1 MNDTFDILNAGEL
14 ELRTFVAENKK
25 DWDHYGLPVVEIDGQ
40 DYAVAF
46 DDDEADAAARVAIK
60 ESLAYFRPEF
70 LSQWTGLPVEI
81 FDSLAKSNFS
91 DNDAMCRLVEATTD
105 LDEMIQ
111 DDCQLD
117 GRGHFLSNYDSEE
130 NEVNGAFVYLI

>member
-14 ELRTFVAENKK
+14 ELRAFVNENKK

-46 DDDEADAAARVAIK
+46 DDDEANAAAHEAIK
-60 ESLAYFRPEF
+60 ESLAYFNLEF
-70 LSQWTGLPVEI
+70 LSQRTELPVEVLE
-81 FDSLAKSNFS
+81 SLAKNNFS
-91 DNDAMCRLVEATTD
+91 DNDATW
-105 LDEMIQ
+105 
-111 DDCQLD
+111 
-117 GRGHFLSNYDSEE
+117 RGNFLGNYDGEE